1 MLSVLRRA
9 TLHVELVTGC
19 SRVPSA
25 RCVMDSL
32 RVSHATIAFS
42 VLQMIYMIASPLV
55 VVVVWTTLGG
65 FSYDMCCA
73 QKHCLPISERLEGA
87 VRRPLALGEARGP
100 KRNKSPAG
108 KFEGT
113 LVQVHCPKKG
123 NEAASKSLC
132 LSRSRSLCLSR
143 SQESAA
149 APLSLLSVSLRW
161 RVQMPYS
168 RSVRSSDIRHEGQR
182 TRVHESILLSVACLP
197 LGPKCLL
204 ACACFC
210 QVALSKKAIICTAQ
224 QACSRAG

>member
-42 VLQMIYMIASPLV
+42 VLQMIYMIASPL

-149 APLSLLSVSLRW
+149 APLSISLSLSAGEFRCRIADQFDRLTYATKGN
-161 RVQMPYS
+161 VQDYTNRS
-168 RSVRSSDIRHEGQR
+168 R
-182 TRVHESILLSVACLP
+182 CLW
-197 LGPKCLL
+197 L
-204 ACACFC
+204 ACH
-210 QVALSKKAIICTAQ
+210 
-224 QACSRAG
+224 